1 MLRDVIWRMLYL
13 RRRFGSGARIVLSK
27 IDVSEAFRPVSV
39 LRAGPPV
46 FGYSFREW
54 VVRDRPLQFGWRSSR
69 GGFSYVLAA
78 LEHPHRHTSDDD
90 AVVREHRDAACCGKP
105 TESDR
110 PPTPTLPFAY
120 DVPRRRAGGRR
131 CWFSYDLK

>member
-54 VVRDRPLQFGWRSSR
+54 VVRDRPLQFGWRSCLLYTSPSPRDLSTSR
-69 GGFSYVLAA
+69 MPSSA
-78 LEHPHRHTSDDD
+78 
-90 AVVREHRDAACCGKP
+90 
-105 TESDR
+105 
-110 PPTPTLPFAY
+110 
-120 DVPRRRAGGRR
+120 
-131 CWFSYDLK
+131 